1 MHCYFDLSVEPEC
14 CKTEHYSFSTLCVNS
29 SLYFDSASLIF
40 NFMNSVNMFATS
52 TEIP

>member
-1 MHCYFDLSVEPEC
+1 MHCCFDLSVEPEC
-14 CKTEHYSFSTLCVNS
+14 CKPEHYSFSTLRVNS

-40 NFMNSVNMFATS
+40 NFMNGVNMFATS

>member
-1 MHCYFDLSVEPEC
+1 MHCCTDPSVEPEC
-14 CKTEHYSFSTLCVNS
+14 HKPEHYSFSILRVNS
-29 SLYFDSASLIF
+29 LLYFDSASLIF